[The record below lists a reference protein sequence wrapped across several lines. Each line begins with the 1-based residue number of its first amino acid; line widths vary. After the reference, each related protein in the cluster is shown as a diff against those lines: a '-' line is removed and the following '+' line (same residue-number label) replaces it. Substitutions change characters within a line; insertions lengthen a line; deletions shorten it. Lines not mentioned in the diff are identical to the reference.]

1 MKRIIFV
8 FFIALAALFLAGPVS
23 AESDKVTIHFF
34 EDKLCPVCR
43 DQKEFLEELK
53 KDYPQIEL
61 KKYSISDTARLGELA
76 EERGIEDYRIM
87 APTTFV
93 GDNFFQFSDFTE
105 RHEEMLVRAI
115 EGETVQEEG
124 LVIGVPFSEREV
136 DVSLWSLPALTAVL
150 GSLDGFNVCSLGALI
165 LILSIVLAFESRKKI
180 FIFGGLFILV
190 TGIVYGLLVFVWG
203 RLFEVLVGQLDILRL
218 VVGLAALGGGVYFF
232 REFLKFYKHGPACS
246 SSGSKL
252 VREATKKLQQAF
264 KEPQK
269 GFVFLATSVALFAV
283 VITIVELPCSVG
295 IPIAFTGILVER
307 GVSLFTFVLYVLAYI
322 FFYLLMEIIIFTGAV
337 MTKKIWFAGSK
348 MITWTTF
355 GGAVILLYLAF
366 YYLSAFWGGGL

>member
-1 MKRIIFV
+1 MRRIVFV
-8 FFIALAALFLAGPVS
+8 FFVALAALLAGPVS
-23 AESDKVTIHFF
+23 AAGDKVTVYFF

-43 DQKEFLEELK
+43 DQGEFLEELK
-53 KDYPQIEL
+53 KDYPQVEV
-61 KKYSISDTARLGELA
+61 KKYPISDTDRLDKLARK
-76 EERGIEDYRIM
+76 RGIEDYRIM

-93 GDNFFQFSDFTE
+93 GDNFFQFGDFTE
-105 RHEEMLVRAI
+105 KHKEILIRAV

-124 LVIGVPFSEREV
+124 LVIGLPFSDREV

-165 LILSIVLAFESRKKI
+165 LILSIVLTFESRKKI

-190 TGIVYGLLVFVWG
+190 TGIVYGLLVFAWG
-203 RLFEVLVGQLDILRL
+203 RLFEVLVGQLGILRL
-218 VVGLAALGGGVYFF
+218 LVGLAALAGGAYFF
-232 REFLKFYKHGPACS
+232 REFIRFYKHGPACS

-269 GFVFLATSVALFAV
+269 GFLFLALSVALFAV

-295 IPIAFTGILVER
+295 IPIAFVGILVER
-307 GVSLFTFVLYVLAYI
+307 GVSLFAFVLYVLAYI
-322 FFYLLMEIIIFTGAV
+322 FFYLLMEVIVFVGAV

-355 GGAVILLYLAF
+355 GGAMVLFYLAF